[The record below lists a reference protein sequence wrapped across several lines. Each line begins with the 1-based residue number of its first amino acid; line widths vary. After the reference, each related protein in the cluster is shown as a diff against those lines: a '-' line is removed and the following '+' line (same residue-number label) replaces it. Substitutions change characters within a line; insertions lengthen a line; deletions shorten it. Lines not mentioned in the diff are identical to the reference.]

1 MTPPEERFDELRGRI
16 AENDAAIVAAVN
28 LRLRLVEELWRLK
41 QDLGAPLLDPERE
54 ERLRTALQKVN
65 DGPLSPEG
73 VDRLVGELL
82 ELTKRELGGP
92 GGPG

>member
-1 MTPPEERFDELRGRI
+1 VTLPEDRFDELRGRI
-16 AENDAAIVAAVN
+16 AENDAAIVASVN

-41 QDLGAPLLDPERE
+41 QELGAPRLDPERE
-54 ERLRTALQKVN
+54 QRLRAALQEAN
-65 DGPLSPEG
+65 AGPLSPEG

-92 GGPG
+92 G

>member
-1 MTPPEERFDELRGRI
+1 MTPPEDRFDELRGRI

-41 QDLGAPLLDPERE
+41 QELGAPRLDPERE
-54 ERLRTALQKVN
+54 QRLRNALQEAN
-65 DGPLSPEG
+65 AGPLSPEG

-92 GGPG
+92 G

>member
-1 MTPPEERFDELRGRI
+1 VTPPEDRFDELRGRI

-41 QDLGAPLLDPERE
+41 QELGAPRLDPERE
-54 ERLRTALQKVN
+54 ERLRAALQEAN
-65 DGPLSPEG
+65 AGPLSREG

-92 GGPG
+92 G

>member
-1 MTPPEERFDELRGRI
+1 MTPPEDRFDELRRRI
-16 AENDAAIVAAVN
+16 AENDAAIVGAVN

-82 ELTKRELGGP
+82 ELTKRELGGS
-92 GGPG
+92 G

>member
-1 MTPPEERFDELRGRI
+1 VTPPEDRFDELRGRI

-41 QDLGAPLLDPERE
+41 QELGAPRLDPERE
-54 ERLRTALQKVN
+54 ERLRAALQEAN
-65 DGPLSPEG
+65 AGPLSREG

-92 GGPG
+92 A

>member
-1 MTPPEERFDELRGRI
+1 MTPPEDRFDKLRGRI

-41 QDLGAPLLDPERE
+41 QELGAPRLDPERE

-92 GGPG
+92 G

>member
-1 MTPPEERFDELRGRI
+1 VTPSEERFGELRGRI
-16 AENDAAIVAAVN
+16 AENDAALVAAVN

-82 ELTKRELGGP
+82 ELTKRELGGS
-92 GGPG
+92 G